1 MNLKIVSLLLLGAGL
16 AMAGEGAHH
25 TDIVPRTVNFLIF
38 AAILYYLIAE
48 PVKSFFK
55 NRSASIAMQLEEVQ
69 TKLKRAKEDKEKA
82 QEEVIKAKELAQEI
96 LETTKKEIEI
106 MTKELKEH
114 AQQEIALLEKSFEEN
129 MELERR
135 KRVRKITQE
144 VLEELFEDK
153 TLELD
158 KQKFVNLI
166 VKKVA

>member
-1 MNLKIVSLLLLGAGL
+1 
-16 AMAGEGAHH
+16 MAGEGSHG

-38 AAILYYLIAE
+38 AAILYYLVAE
-48 PVKSFFK
+48 PVKNFFK
-55 NRSASIAMQLEEVQ
+55 NRSASIAAQLEEVQ
-69 TKLKRAKEDKEKA
+69 TKLKKAKEDKEKA
-82 QEEVIKAKELAQEI
+82 EAEVVKAKELAKEI

-114 AQQEIALLEKSFEEN
+114 AQNEIALLEKSFEEN

-135 KRVRKITQE
+135 KRIKEITKE

-153 TLELD
+153 ALELD